1 MQETGVNNILI
12 KNEIFRPVSL
22 KSAMSG
28 GDYIRGKDA
37 MSIFPEA
44 LQRLQIRRFLESL
57 EQSPKW
63 VHLSG
68 KFKMPFKKPEAAQRK

>member
-1 MQETGVNNILI
+1 MQIPVQFGNTFLGTGDFHLEKILLACFGVYLQETGVNNILI

-37 MSIFPEA
+37 MSIFAEA
-44 LQRLQIRRFLESL
+44 LQRL
-57 EQSPKW
+57 
-63 VHLSG
+63 
-68 KFKMPFKKPEAAQRK
+68 